1 MSFKWP
7 CRTDSLEQKRRQK
20 KTQVWLK
27 LILIKNCA
35 VMVVVFVQVN
45 LTKSLCYVMLVS
57 DVCLPA
63 VFMPTRTGHV
73 YSPKAHSYFHPPGI
87 NVFFRAMT
95 SLESTETR
103 LMWEFV
109 SAYTSYEQSS
119 INLFSL
125 WLWRNRLS
133 AYVKMFLSTLHL
145 LVVGATDAYSL

>member
-7 CRTDSLEQKRRQK
+7 CRTDWLEQKRCQK
-20 KTQVWLK
+20 KPQVWLK

-35 VMVVVFVQVN
+35 VMVAVFFN

-87 NVFFRAMT
+87 NVFFRATT
-95 SLESTETR
+95 SLDMVATGQEIVREKKN
-103 LMWEFV
+103 
-109 SAYTSYEQSS
+109 SS
-119 INLFSL
+119 RSGKSQGISL
-125 WLWRNRLS
+125 
-133 AYVKMFLSTLHL
+133 
-145 LVVGATDAYSL
+145 